1 MDKKTELPQLL
12 KDDLLLIWGILKN
25 LVFFLGIYL
34 FFLGWL
40 YLFFYFK
47 RFGVSL
53 TSISLDIPSY
63 YNYGFFALMKAD
75 MLILFF
81 VFFVAF
87 FLIYY
92 KRQHLRYSY
101 FFVLILIVLFF
112 TFSYLT
118 TKGNAQQDALAIL
131 TKKNKLHPIYFDFTA
146 DFIKSMSKDSA
157 EWKLLNTSNAPL
169 TRTNIGTGAVKLL
182 HYNNQLELFEIYENS
197 ETHFVI
203 HNFNTKGSLTK
214 DVELFNVNKKNINYA
229 TKLMSYK

>member
-1 MDKKTELPQLL
+1 MDRKPELPQLL

-53 TSISLDIPSY
+53 TSIKLDIPSY
-63 YNYGFFALMKAD
+63 YNYGFFALMKAN
-75 MLILFF
+75 MLALFF
-81 VFFVAF
+81 VFFILF

-92 KRQHLRYSY
+92 KRERLKYSY
-101 FFVLILIVLFF
+101 FLVLILIILFF

-118 TKGNAQQDALAIL
+118 TKRNAQQNALAIL
-131 TKKNKLHPIYFDFTA
+131 SKKNKLHPIYFDFTA

-157 EWKLLNTSNAPL
+157 ELKLLNKAELPL
-169 TRTNIGTGAVKLL
+169 TRTNMGNGAVKLI

-203 HNFNTKGSLTK
+203 HNFNKSGSLAM
-214 DVELFNVNKKNINYA
+214 DIELFNVDKKNINYA